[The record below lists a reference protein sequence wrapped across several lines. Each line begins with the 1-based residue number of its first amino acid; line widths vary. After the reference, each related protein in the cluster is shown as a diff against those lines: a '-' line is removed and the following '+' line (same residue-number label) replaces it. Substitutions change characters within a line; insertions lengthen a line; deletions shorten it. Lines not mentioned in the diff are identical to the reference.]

1 MRIFFFL
8 FIVSLSLFSAAQKQQ
23 LSYAFA
29 YDTAASVLKI
39 DMTMNGTDSGKTYIK
54 LPDSF
59 GSESQLYKAI
69 QLLQIKTEGANI
81 IETPDSTIR
90 LITHRP
96 KARLH
101 ITYTLQQDWSGPL
114 YHPKNFRAILNK
126 RYINATGFALFILP
140 KMDSTQKVDVA
151 LDWSRMPAGWA
162 IGNSLHAQ
170 TRKYTGK
177 LRLDDFLNTFYTAG
191 DFRITKHLVAGKPI
205 YIALR
210 DSGWKFSD
218 ETLNQHITT
227 IIRKEREFW
236 KDHTEPY
243 YFINLIAFDGE
254 GTYNGS
260 ALHQSFTL
268 AISKDFNLGTSL
280 LRLLAHEYM
289 HRWNGIQIRLSGH
302 EQENA
307 WMGEGFT
314 DYYTYKLLY
323 SSGLITLDQ
332 YVASMNRI
340 IADYY
345 LSPVKNESKSKL
357 GELYWTSREYNDLPY
372 RKGAVYALYLDQY
385 IRSQSKS
392 KYSLDDVMFS
402 LLKASKNK
410 QPVTESLFVQLV
422 KEYSNTDIHALHTN
436 MINNGSLIPVMA
448 VSAGPSLN
456 VQTMMM
462 GSFNL
467 GFDLSSS
474 WKNKKIEGLKEGSNA
489 WIAGLRNGQS
499 ITGYSINFDD
509 ISQPSAI
516 DIIENGIKKTISYV
530 PMSTEKIEVPQLV
543 ITK

>member
-1 MRIFFFL
+1 
-8 FIVSLSLFSAAQKQQ
+8 
-23 LSYAFA
+23 
-29 YDTAASVLKI
+29 
-39 DMTMNGTDSGKTYIK
+39 
-54 LPDSF
+54 
-59 GSESQLYKAI
+59 
-69 QLLQIKTEGANI
+69 
-81 IETPDSTIR
+81 
-90 LITHRP
+90 
-96 KARLH
+96 
-101 ITYTLQQDWSGPL
+101 
-114 YHPKNFRAILNK
+114 
-126 RYINATGFALFILP
+126 
-140 KMDSTQKVDVA
+140 
-151 LDWSRMPAGWA
+151 
-162 IGNSLHAQ
+162 
-170 TRKYTGK
+170 
-177 LRLDDFLNTFYTAG
+177 
-191 DFRITKHLVAGKPI
+191 
-205 YIALR
+205 
-210 DSGWKFSD
+210 
-218 ETLNQHITT
+218 
-227 IIRKEREFW
+227 
-236 KDHTEPY
+236 
-243 YFINLIAFDGE
+243 
-254 GTYNGS
+254 
-260 ALHQSFTL
+260 
-268 AISKDFNLGTSL
+268 
-280 LRLLAHEYM
+280 
-289 HRWNGIQIRLSGH
+289 
-302 EQENA
+302 
-307 WMGEGFT
+307 MGEGFT

-543 ITK
+543 TTK

>member
-1 MRIFFFL
+1 M
-8 FIVSLSLFSAAQKQQ
+8 A
-23 LSYAFA
+23 
-29 YDTAASVLKI
+29 
-39 DMTMNGTDSGKTYIK
+39 MNGTDSGKTYIK

-59 GSESQLYKAI
+59 GSERQLYKAI
-69 QLLQIKTEGANI
+69 QQLQVRTEGATI
-81 IETPDSTIR
+81 IETADSTIR

-114 YHPKNFRAILNK
+114 HHPKNFRAILYK
-126 RYINATGFALFILP
+126 KYINATGFALFILP

-170 TRKYTGK
+170 TNTYKGR
-177 LRLDDFLNTFYTAG
+177 LRLDDFQNTFYTAG

-210 DSGWKFSD
+210 DTAWKFSD
-218 ETLNQHITT
+218 ETLNQQIIT
-227 IIRKEREFW
+227 IISKEREFW
-236 KDHTEPY
+236 NDHTEPY
-243 YFINLIAFDGE
+243 YFVNLISFDGE
-254 GTYNGS
+254 GSYNGS

-268 AISKDFNLGTSL
+268 AISKDFNLGTPL

-323 SSGLITLDQ
+323 RSGLITLDQ
-332 YVASMNRI
+332 YVASINKV
-340 IADYY
+340 IAEYY
-345 LSPVKNESKSKL
+345 LSPVRNESKNKL

-385 IRSQSKS
+385 IHTQSKG

-410 QPVTESLFVQLV
+410 QPVTESLFLQLV
-422 KEYSNTDIHALHTN
+422 KGYSNSDIYDQHMN
-436 MINNGSLIPVMA
+436 MIDKGLLIPVMS
-448 VSAGPSLN
+448 VSAGPSLAA
-456 VQTMMM
+456 QTMMM
-462 GSFNL
+462 GKFEL
-467 GFDLSSS
+467 GFDLSTS
-474 WKNKKIEGLKEGSNA
+474 WKNKKITGLKEGSNA
-489 WIAGLRNGQS
+489 WTAGLRNGQS
-499 ITGYSINFDD
+499 IVGYSINFDD
-509 ISQPSAI
+509 FSQPSAI
-516 DIIENGIKKTISYV
+516 DIMEDGIKKTINYV
-530 PMSTEKIEVPQLV
+530 PMSAEKMEVPQLV